1 MRLLNYKAA
10 KLQSKIK
17 DRFHSCDRWLCKKG
31 NFFSRRLT
39 VQFCTQ
45 IRHLRN
51 ENATGAERRPAMVC
65 GMVAGDTPV
74 SYWPI
79 LSLLVLTVPEVF
91 AKVNSTQ
98 LPSRFQNGRH
108 DVI

>member
-51 ENATGAERRPAMVC
+51 ENATEAEMRPAMVC
-65 GMVAGDTPV
+65 GMVTGDTPV

-79 LSLLVLTVPEVF
+79 LSLFL
-91 AKVNSTQ
+91 
-98 LPSRFQNGRH
+98 
-108 DVI
+108 